1 MKLQLIDL
9 DMKLQEVKQLIRIG
23 FENPTFFKRSTW
35 CKVTRVM
42 DYLCNKGFIEKNNG
56 SVKYKTFYGGTPL
69 EEDITRWANSYMKSP
84 FVGHLETLKSISK
97 DMHLPLN
104 DGRVLERFMNTK
116 N

>member
-1 MKLQLIDL
+1 
-9 DMKLQEVKQLIRIG
+9 MKLQEVKQLIRIG

-35 CKVTRVM
+35 VKTTRIM
-42 DYLCNKGFIEKNNG
+42 DYLCSKGFIERNNG
-56 SVKYKTFYGGTPL
+56 SVKYKTFYGGTP
-69 EEDITRWANSYMKSP
+69 
-84 FVGHLETLKSISK
+84 FVEHLETLKSISA